1 MPSGYSYGMA
11 ADPFKTRLAQ
21 LDSLIQPNLTKAK
34 ERLEYE
40 RDELRLRLQ
49 AARAVGVVALLP
61 ELEREVAS
69 RDEQLVGLDAYLKR
83 IATPVAMPAAAP
95 LPTLSPTPPTPL
107 PARSNGVVPDARPV
121 VKLPVAAIPEP
132 APAAKEEFEQ
142 AVQALNVKP
151 AVNRPKV
158 KKAVT
163 AFLQKERDF
172 TGRPADWTPEREA
185 ILKSLVCEG
194 RGTAEEATQAGMDD
208 AYHVLESIRIIRDE
222 WNRRTDAAPFFAFN
236 ETRHH
241 RPEIWKELSDAFA
254 ALGEAELG
262 LDFVGA
268 NELAKED
275 RDEIVL
281 RAAAAEAWIHRLA
294 DDEGLG
300 FIDGQQR
307 QVHRRVE
314 EAAGESLFVPWWS
327 TDRRPQR
334 ETLEKEATGISRR
347 VEEIKRKSEAA
358 AGRAD
363 AMDALKEAIASIEEE
378 GDVEETLVPNV
389 RKCLE
394 AGVRPSDKN
403 LVALCQPYRAVFR
416 DQEDKIFDRLNEY
429 LSKTEALLLRKGA
442 PADKDEDV
450 EQDAEFLRKKE
461 AVMEHLKGKTVLF
474 VGGRR
479 IPEKQR
485 EIERELGFKL
495 EWPDAEPDTL
505 LHDFI
510 RPAEKSDVVCFLIRW
525 SRHSYKAVI
534 DHARAIGKQTVV
546 IKAGVGVNRLVHD
559 MYSQLIERPLA
570 VA

>member
-1 MPSGYSYGMA
+1 MA
-11 ADPFKTRLAQ
+11 IDPFKVRLAQ
-21 LDSLIQPNLTKAK
+21 LDSLLQPNLTKAR

-49 AARAVGVVALLP
+49 AARAVGVAALIP

-69 RDEQLVGLDAYLKR
+69 REEALTGLDVYLNR
-83 IATPVAMPAAAP
+83 VAAP
-95 LPTLSPTPPTPL
+95 KSP
-107 PARSNGVVPDARPV
+107 PA
-121 VKLPVAAIPEP
+121 P
-132 APAAKEEFEQ
+132 APAAPQVVAKSNGS
-142 AVQALNVKP
+142 VVP
-151 AVNRPKV
+151 ASRPIVAKLPV
-158 KKAVT
+158 VPPPAAVT
-163 AFLQKERDF
+163 APPVDFVQAVEALSPKPSPNRTRIKKSISTFLQKEREF
-172 TGRPADWTPEREA
+172 TSQPAEWTPEREA
-185 ILKSLVCEG
+185 TLKSLVCEG
-194 RGTAEEATQAGMDD
+194 RGIAEEALQADMDG
-208 AYHVLESIRIIRDE
+208 YHVLESVRMIRDE
-222 WNRRTDAAPFFAFN
+222 WNEKTEASPFFAFN

-241 RPEIWKELSDAFA
+241 RPEIWQELSEAFA
-254 ALGEAELG
+254 SLGEAESA
-262 LDFVGA
+262 LDFVAA

-275 RDEIVL
+275 REELIL
-281 RAAAAEAWIHRLA
+281 RAGAAEAWIHRLA

-307 QVHRRVE
+307 RVHRRVE
-314 EAAGESLFVPWWS
+314 EAAGEELFIPWWNA
-327 TDRRPQR
+327 DRRPQR
-334 ETLEKEATGISRR
+334 ETLAKEAGSLSRR
-347 VEEIKRKSEAA
+347 VEEIKRKNEAA

-363 AMDALKEAIASIEEE
+363 AMDALKQAIASIEEE
-378 GDVEETLVPNV
+378 GDVEETLVPAV
-389 RKCLE
+389 RKCLD

-416 DQEDKIFDRLNEY
+416 VQEDKIFDRLNEY

-442 PADKDEDV
+442 PADRDEEV
-450 EQDAEFLRKKE
+450 EEDPEFNRKKE

-534 DHARAIGKQTVV
+534 DHARTIGKQTVV

-559 MYSQLIERPLA
+559 MYHQLIERPLA
-570 VA
+570 VASASN